1 MFFLNVVRISKGR
14 WKLYFRLYCDEV
26 CHFFLVILCLSIY
39 TKVPSQEKAMPLPS
53 PILMEL
59 NYWANTE
66 NVTECYRLFNWGEY
80 GCLCTESR
88 SKTRVKHTELQITYL
103 SMNGRHGSR
112 GHSASKSWLF
122 LPRRVNS
129 KVWERYILI
138 ISHWCWLSW
147 TKWSANVKL

>member
-1 MFFLNVVRISKGR
+1 MKIVFQALLWWSLPFLFSNTVSK
-14 WKLYFRLYCDEV
+14 Y
-26 CHFFLVILCLSIY
+26 IY
-39 TKVPSQEKAMPLPS
+39 QSTKVPSQEKAMPLPS
-53 PILMEL
+53 PIHMEL

-88 SKTRVKHTELQITYL
+88 AKTRVKHTGLQITYL

-122 LPRRVNS
+122 LPWCVNS